1 MSEDIREIRE
11 MIDKVKNF
19 KQFVNENYKY
29 SYYDKPKESE
39 TFNPE
44 YYLFTK
50 LDGEGYDGDYN
61 EFRNSD
67 DYESYINDI
76 QNI

>member
-29 SYYDKPKESE
+29 Y
-39 TFNPE
+39 
-44 YYLFTK
+44 
-50 LDGEGYDGDYN
+50 
-61 EFRNSD
+61 R
-67 DYESYINDI
+67 
-76 QNI
+76 